1 MVTVPNLTEAPWAQ
15 PWFVGVASVRGALY
29 GCTDLAAFL
38 GLAEPMPAGESRL
51 LLVHPRFGVNAALR
65 IERALGLRAL
75 SDLSPVPLPQN
86 AAAWEI
92 SHWLGADDQS
102 WAEISM
108 QEPGRDARFSGS
120 GTVMVCPSINCNHVS
135 RVGLQAV
142 ITLERNRNGDE
153 QAEHGYRQ
161 GVRTVVRKIRPAHRA
176 NRK

>member
-1 MVTVPNLTEAPWAQ
+1 MQSKQSLRDFQSQLAEKLELAQGTNEVSSKLGFVAGGKNWLVNLDQVNEVVTVPNLTEAPWAQ

-75 SDLSPVPLPQN
+75 SDLSPLPMPEN

-92 SHWLGADDQS
+92 SHWRGADDQS
-102 WAEISM
+102 WVEISM
-108 QEPGRDARFSGS
+108 QALVTMPGFLEA
-120 GTVMVCPSINCNHVS
+120 
-135 RVGLQAV
+135 GL
-142 ITLERNRNGDE
+142 
-153 QAEHGYRQ
+153 
-161 GVRTVVRKIRPAHRA
+161 
-176 NRK
+176 

>member
-1 MVTVPNLTEAPWAQ
+1 MQSKQSLRDFQSQLAEKLKLAQGTNEVSSKLGFVAGGRNWLVNLDQVNEVVTVPNLTEAPWAQ

-75 SDLSPVPLPQN
+75 SDLSPLPMPEN

-92 SHWLGADDQS
+92 SHWRGADDQS
-102 WAEISM
+102 WVEISM
-108 QEPGRDARFSGS
+108 QALVTMPGFLEA
-120 GTVMVCPSINCNHVS
+120 
-135 RVGLQAV
+135 GL
-142 ITLERNRNGDE
+142 
-153 QAEHGYRQ
+153 
-161 GVRTVVRKIRPAHRA
+161 
-176 NRK
+176 